1 MEQNDDTM
9 ASTERKTNPKIEKEE
24 DGDLNIDKK
33 EEPLKDDEIVNL
45 FKNIKFDSKDL
56 PSLVNDFS
64 NFNEH
69 LKYLKN
75 ISLFLTPDNF
85 YTLRKINEIDNIK
98 ILMILSQI
106 YMNIMN
112 NESLYS
118 SYLLSL
124 TDEKTGIVL
133 QIIDECAALI
143 EKLAGFVFDQDFF
156 KFKLKTYDFIK
167 SLYCNCKNKISND
180 IYLKKLLDFLD
191 SVPYDLFSDSFNEL
205 NYDKK
210 IYEVLKSQN
219 KEKITS
225 FEDKFSQI
233 NNYYE
238 QYEAFRKFVQC
249 NSADVPFASVGGE
262 EEKKEEEK
270 KETDSSLVD
279 FYHQYGLLI
288 LKFCKYHQYIFLNK
302 ENQEAENAEK
312 KEGEINEKIRVVF
325 LLDKVKLDEEK
336 ESEIKEED
344 KKDEEQKEEEKK
356 EEKKKEENDDNKKIE
371 NLMNEKLFVSE
382 TDSGDYKGLIK
393 KEINNYLKTTQSL
406 ENEPKIKK
414 VRDQMSYFLS
424 ILDVESYVPLYLTD
438 FSKISISD
446 NFTPNYLVNVP
457 SGKTID
463 FYLKT
468 KKNETM
474 LIFIEFFL
482 EDKTKD
488 ITFEVNKYELFSNSF
503 KPIFKEEKINDRFK
517 FFILCGEY
525 SLYQIVFNNHYSWF
539 TSKDVHYRIALLRLV
554 DKPKKDIILGQND
567 FGEKKEVNK
576 EDKEDKADKE
586 EKEDEDDENKFKC
599 FLNGKKMA
607 FNYNEI
613 NQRIEDFESNENE
626 DIINIPVIF
635 YLNNL
640 RIVSIDKGQ
649 VKFIEN
655 IEDDENFI
663 PKHTFE
669 YYIINYLK
677 KTLKIK
683 PAEAKNKKIIISIF
697 SQNRDLS
704 ILNKEVEEQIKAL
717 NISTINNSINNNET
731 VKYLQKIG
739 FYPGEIID
747 GYKLEYKLYDLCE
760 QSLLYHLYLSNLNKM
775 PLKKSVLFMEFDKL
789 VVNAAVFSEGAIF
802 TKLKGKKE
810 KDAKWK
816 SSYFNNIKTS
826 DVNGI
831 LDLLE
836 NANDT
841 FEGIDLVLSYM
852 DCDEEKKK
860 EVLELFE
867 TIKKHC
873 QEKINPPVKVIVYEQ
888 DEIANKVFNYMNL
901 FYNK

>member
-1 MEQNDDTM
+1 MEQNDVTM
-9 ASTERKTNPKIEKEE
+9 ASTERQIIVENEENDENLEKE
-24 DGDLNIDKK
+24 KK
-33 EEPLKDDEIVNL
+33 VEPLNDDEIVNL

-56 PSLVNDFS
+56 PSLVKDFS
-64 NFNEH
+64 NFNDH
-69 LKYLKN
+69 FKYLKK
-75 ISLFLTPDNF
+75 IGLFLTLDNF
-85 YTLRKINEIDNIK
+85 NILRKINEIDNIK
-98 ILMILSQI
+98 ILMILSQV
-106 YMNIMN
+106 YMSIMN
-112 NESLYS
+112 NDSLYS

-143 EKLAGFVFDQDFF
+143 EKLGGFVFDQDFF

-191 SVPYDLFSDSFNEL
+191 SVPYDLFSDSYNEL
-205 NYDKK
+205 IYDKK
-210 IYEVLKSQN
+210 IYEVWKSLN
-219 KEKITS
+219 KEKITT

-270 KETDSSLVD
+270 KEIDPNQVD

-302 ENQEAENAEK
+302 ENQENEAVPK
-312 KEGEINEKIRVVF
+312 KEGEVNEKTRVVF
-325 LLDKVKLDEEK
+325 LLDKVKMDGDEEGK
-336 ESEIKEED
+336 KEEE
-344 KKDEEQKEEEKK
+344 KKEGEQKEEEKK
-356 EEKKKEENDDNKKIE
+356 EEEKKDEQKKEKDDDNKKIE
-371 NLMNEKLFVSE
+371 NFMNEKLFVSE
-382 TDSGDYKGLIK
+382 TDSGDYKDLIK
-393 KEINNYLKTTQSL
+393 KEINNYLKTTQPL

-414 VRDQMSYFLS
+414 VRDQMTYFLS

-438 FSKISISD
+438 FSKITISD
-446 NFTPNYLVNVP
+446 NFTPTYLVNVP
-457 SGKTID
+457 SGKTLD
-463 FYLKT
+463 FYLQT

-474 LIFIEFFL
+474 LIFIEFYL

-554 DKPKKDIILGQND
+554 DKPKKDIIIGQNEEIK
-567 FGEKKEVNK
+567 EKNEII
-576 EDKEDKADKE
+576 EEKE
-586 EKEDEDDENKFKC
+586 EKEDKKDEDDENKFNC
-599 FLNGKKMA
+599 ILNGRKVN

-613 NQRIEDFESNENE
+613 NKKIEEFDNNNE

-655 IEDDENFI
+655 VEEDENFI

-669 YYIINYLK
+669 YHIINYLK
-677 KTLKIK
+677 KKLKIK
-683 PAEAKNKKIIISIF
+683 QADSKNKKIILSLF

-704 ILNKEVEEQIKAL
+704 ALYKEVEDQIKAL
-717 NISTINNSINNNET
+717 NISTINNSISNNET
-731 VKYLQKIG
+731 VNYLQRIG
-739 FYPGEIID
+739 FYPAEVID
-747 GYKLEYKLYDLCE
+747 GYKVEYKLYDLCE
-760 QSLLYHLYLSNLNKM
+760 QNLIYHLYLSNLNKT
-775 PLKKSVLFMEFDKL
+775 PVKKSVLFMEFDKL
-789 VVNAAVFSEGAIF
+789 VVNAAVFSEGAVL
-802 TKLKGKKE
+802 TKLKGQKE

-841 FEGIDLVLSYM
+841 FEGIDLVLSYI

-860 EVLELFE
+860 AILELFE
-867 TIKKHC
+867 TIKNHC

-888 DEIANKVFNYMNL
+888 DEMANKVFNYMNL

>member
-1 MEQNDDTM
+1 M
-9 ASTERKTNPKIEKEE
+9 ASTERKTNQIIRKKENNEDLEIEINEIKEE
-24 DGDLNIDKK
+24 ESLND
-33 EEPLKDDEIVNL
+33 EEIVNL
-45 FKNIKFDSKDL
+45 FQNLKLDSKDL
-56 PSLVNDFS
+56 PSLINDFTK
-64 NFNEH
+64 FNH
-69 LKYLKN
+69 HFKYLKK
-75 ISLFLTPDNF
+75 IGLFLTPENF
-85 YTLRKINEIDNIK
+85 NTLRKINEIDNIK

-106 YMNIMN
+106 YMNIMK

-118 SYLLSL
+118 NYLLTL
-124 TDEKTGIVL
+124 NDEKTGIVL
-133 QIIDECAALI
+133 QIVDECAALI

-156 KFKLKTYDFIK
+156 NFKLKTYEFIK

-191 SVPYDLFSDSFNEL
+191 SVPYDLFSDAYNEL
-205 NYDKK
+205 TYDKK
-210 IYEVLKSQN
+210 LYEVWKSKN
-219 KEKITS
+219 KECITS

-249 NSADVPFASVGGE
+249 NSADIPFASVGGE

-270 KETDSSLVD
+270 KEIDSNQVD

-302 ENQEAENAEK
+302 ENQEEQIIEK
-312 KEGEINEKIRVVF
+312 KDGQEVNEKTRVVF
-325 LLDKVKLDEEK
+325 LLDKIKFDEEEKK
-336 ESEIKEED
+336 EEKIEKVGEIIEED
-344 KKDEEQKEEEKK
+344 KKDEEKK
-356 EEKKKEENDDNKKIE
+356 KEKKKEKDDDNKKIE

-382 TDSGDYKGLIK
+382 TDSGDYKDLIK
-393 KEINNYLKTTQSL
+393 KEINNYLKTTQPL

-414 VRDQMSYFLS
+414 IREQMSYFLS

-446 NFTPNYLVNVP
+446 NFTPTYLVNVP

-463 FYLKT
+463 FYLQT
-468 KKNETM
+468 KNNETM
-474 LIFIEFFL
+474 LIFIEFYL

-554 DKPKKDIILGQND
+554 DKPKKDIIVGQND
-567 FGEKKEVNK
+567 FGEKKEDNNEDN
-576 EDKEDKADKE
+576 EDKNDE
-586 EKEDEDDENKFKC
+586 EDENKFKC
-599 FLNGKKMA
+599 LLNGKKMNLN
-607 FNYNEI
+607 FSEI
-613 NQRIEDFESNENE
+613 NQKIEDFDKNENE
-626 DIINIPVIF
+626 NIINIPVIF

-640 RIVSIDKGQ
+640 RIVSKDKGQ
-649 VKFIEN
+649 IKFIEN
-655 IEDDENFI
+655 FEEDENFI

-669 YYIINYLK
+669 FHIINYLK
-677 KTLKIK
+677 KILKLK
-683 PAEAKNKKIIISIF
+683 QAEAKNKKIILSIF

-704 ILNKEVEEQIKAL
+704 ALYKEIEDQIKAL
-717 NISTINNSINNNET
+717 NISTINNSINDNET
-731 VKYLQKIG
+731 VNYLQKIG

-747 GYKLEYKLYDLCE
+747 GYKFEYKLYDLCE
-760 QSLLYHLYLSNLNKM
+760 QSLIYHLYLSNLNKI

-789 VVNAAVFSEGAIF
+789 VVNAAIFNEGTIFS
-802 TKLKGKKE
+802 KLKGKKE

-860 EVLELFE
+860 EVLELFD
-867 TIKKHC
+867 TIKQHC
-873 QEKINPPVKVIVYEQ
+873 QEKINPPIKVIVYEP
-888 DEIANKVFNYMNL
+888 DEMVNKVFNYMNL

>member
-9 ASTERKTNPKIEKEE
+9 ASTERKTIEIKEKEE
-24 DGDLNIDKK
+24 NNEDLEMEKK
-33 EEPLKDDEIVNL
+33 EESLTDEEIVNL
-45 FKNIKFDSKDL
+45 FKKIKFDSKDL
-56 PSLVNDFS
+56 PTLVNDFS
-64 NFNEH
+64 NFNDH
-69 LKYLKN
+69 FKYLKN
-75 ISLFLTPDNF
+75 ISLFLTPENF
-85 YTLRKINEIDNIK
+85 NVLRKINEIDNIK
-98 ILMILSQI
+98 LLMILSQI

-112 NESLYS
+112 NNSLYS
-118 SYLLSL
+118 NYLLTL
-124 TDEKTGIVL
+124 NDERTGIVL

-143 EKLAGFVFDQDFF
+143 EKLAGFVFDKDFF
-156 KFKLKTYDFIK
+156 DLKLKTYDFIK

-191 SVPYDLFSDSFNEL
+191 SLPYDLFSDSFNEL
-205 NYDKK
+205 IYDKK
-210 IYEVLKSQN
+210 LYEVWKTLK

-238 QYEAFRKFVQC
+238 QYEAFRKFVQF
-249 NSADVPFASVGGE
+249 NSGDVPFSSVGGE

-270 KETDSSLVD
+270 KEIDPSQVD

-302 ENQEAENAEK
+302 ENLEDDNNEK
-312 KEGEINEKIRVVF
+312 KEGETNEKTRVVF
-325 LLDKVKLDEEK
+325 LLDKIKLDEEEK
-336 ESEIKEED
+336 KQEQEHEAEITGED
-344 KKDEEQKEEEKK
+344 KKEEEQKTEK
-356 EEKKKEENDDNKKIE
+356 NDDNKKIE

-382 TDSGDYKGLIK
+382 ADSCDYKVLIK
-393 KEINNYLKTTQSL
+393 KEINNYLKSTQSL
-406 ENEPKIKK
+406 ENDPNIKK

-438 FSKISISD
+438 FSKISVSD
-446 NFTPNYLVNVP
+446 NFTPTYLVNVP
-457 SGKTID
+457 SGRTID
-463 FYLKT
+463 FYLQT

-474 LIFIEFFL
+474 LIFIEFYL

-488 ITFEVNKYELFSNSF
+488 ITFEVNKYEIVSNSF
-503 KPIFKEEKINDRFK
+503 KPIFKEEKINTKFK

-525 SLYQIVFNNHYSWF
+525 SLYQIIFNNHYSWF
-539 TSKDVHYRIALLRLV
+539 TSKDIHYRIALLRLV
-554 DKPKKDIILGQND
+554 DKPKKDIIVGQND
-567 FGEKKEVNK
+567 FGAKKTEIK
-576 EDKEDKADKE
+576 EDKEDKN
-586 EKEDEDDENKFKC
+586 DEDDDNKFKC
-599 FLNGKKMA
+599 LLNGKKMD

-613 NQRIEDFESNENE
+613 NQKIEEFDNNENE
-626 DIINIPVIF
+626 NIVNIPVVL

-640 RIVSIDKGQ
+640 RIVSKDKGQ

-655 IEDDENFI
+655 IEEDDNFI

-669 YYIINYLK
+669 YHIINYLK

-683 PAEAKNKKIIISIF
+683 PAEAKNKKIVLSIF

-704 ILNKEVEEQIKAL
+704 ALYKEVEEQIKAL
-717 NISTINNSINNNET
+717 NISTINNSLNDNET
-731 VKYLQKIG
+731 VNYLQKIG
-739 FYPGEIID
+739 FYPGEIIS
-747 GYKLEYKLYDLCE
+747 GYKVEYKLYDLCE
-760 QSLLYHLYLSNLNKM
+760 QSLIYHLYLSNLNKN
-775 PLKKSVLFMEFDKL
+775 PPKKSVLFMEFDKL
-789 VVNAAVFSEGAIF
+789 VVNAAVFNEGAIF

-826 DVNGI
+826 DANGI

-867 TIKKHC
+867 TIKNHC
-873 QEKINPPVKVIVYEQ
+873 QEKINPPIKVIVYDQ
-888 DEIANKVFNYMNL
+888 DEMANKVFNYMNL
-901 FYNK
+901 FYKK

>member
-9 ASTERKTNPKIEKEE
+9 ASTERKTNQILEKEE
-24 DGDLNIDKK
+24 NDEDLEKEKK
-33 EEPLKDDEIVNL
+33 EQPLKDDEIVNL

-64 NFNEH
+64 KFNDH
-69 LKYLKN
+69 LKYLKS
-75 ISLFLTPDNF
+75 IALFLTPENF
-85 YTLRKINEIDNIK
+85 NTLRKINEIDNIK

-118 SYLLSL
+118 NYLLAL
-124 TDEKTGIVL
+124 NDEKTGIVL
-133 QIIDECAALI
+133 QIIDECIALI
-143 EKLAGFVFDQDFF
+143 EKLAGFVFDRDFF
-156 KFKLKTYDFIK
+156 NLKLKTYDFIK

-191 SVPYDLFSDSFNEL
+191 SVPYDLFSDSFYEL
-205 NYDKK
+205 LYDKK
-210 IYEVLKSQN
+210 IYEVWKRKT
-219 KEKITS
+219 KESIKT

-249 NSADVPFASVGGE
+249 NSADIPFASVGGE
-262 EEKKEEEK
+262 EEKKEDQ
-270 KETDSSLVD
+270 KEIDPNNVD
-279 FYHQYGLLI
+279 FYHQYGLLL

-302 ENQEAENAEK
+302 ENQERENIEK
-312 KEGEINEKIRVVF
+312 KEGQEVNQKTRVVF
-325 LLDKVKLDEEK
+325 LLDKIKFEEEKQEEK
-336 ESEIKEED
+336 EAEIIEED
-344 KKDEEQKEEEKK
+344 NKKEEKK
-356 EEKKKEENDDNKKIE
+356 EEKDDDNKKIE

-382 TDSGDYKGLIK
+382 ADSCDYKDLIK
-393 KEINNYLKTTQSL
+393 KEINNYLKTTQQL
-406 ENEPKIKK
+406 ENEPTIKK

-438 FSKISISD
+438 FSKISVSD
-446 NFTPNYLVNVP
+446 NFTPTYLINVP

-463 FYLKT
+463 FYLQT
-468 KKNETM
+468 KKNETV
-474 LIFIEFFL
+474 LILIEFYL

-488 ITFEVNKYELFSNSF
+488 ITFEVNKYELISNSF

-539 TSKDVHYRIALLRLV
+539 TSKDVHYRISLLRQV
-554 DKPKKDIILGQND
+554 DKPKKDIIVGQND
-567 FGEKKEVNK
+567 FEEKKEENI
-576 EDKEDKADKE
+576 EDQN
-586 EKEDEDDENKFKC
+586 DEDDENKFKC
-599 FLNGKKMA
+599 ILNGKKMN

-613 NQRIEDFESNENE
+613 NKKIENFDNNENE
-626 DIINIPVIF
+626 NVVNIPVIF

-640 RIVSIDKGQ
+640 RIVSKDKEK
-649 VKFIEN
+649 VKFVEN
-655 IEDDENFI
+655 IEEDENFV
-663 PKHTFE
+663 PKHSFE
-669 YYIINYLK
+669 YHMINYLK

-683 PAEAKNKKIIISIF
+683 PAEAKNKKIILSIF

-704 ILNKEVEEQIKAL
+704 VLYKEVEDQIKAL
-717 NISTINNSINNNET
+717 NISTINNSINDNET
-731 VKYLQKIG
+731 VNYLKKIG

-747 GYKLEYKLYDLCE
+747 GYKFEYKLYDLCE
-760 QSLLYHLYLSNLNKM
+760 QSLIYHIYLSNLNKV
-775 PLKKSVLFMEFDKL
+775 PIKKSVLLMQFDKL
-789 VVNAAVFSEGAIF
+789 VVNAAVFNEGAIF
-802 TKLKGKKE
+802 SKLKGKKE

-841 FEGIDLVLSYM
+841 FEGIDLILSYM

-860 EVLELFE
+860 EVLEMFE
-867 TIKKHC
+867 IIKKHC
-873 QEKINPPVKVIVYEQ
+873 QEKINPPVKVIIYEQ
-888 DEIANKVFNYMNL
+888 DEMANKVFNYMNL
-901 FYNK
+901 FYNN

>member
-9 ASTERKTNPKIEKEE
+9 ASTERKNNLKKEKEE
-24 DGDLNIDKK
+24 NDEDLELDKK
-33 EEPLKDDEIVNL
+33 EEPLKDEEIVNL

-56 PSLVNDFS
+56 PSLVNDFEK
-64 NFNEH
+64 FNCH

-85 YTLRKINEIDNIK
+85 YILRKINDMDNIK
-98 ILMILSQI
+98 ILMTLSQV
-106 YMNIMN
+106 YVNIMS

-118 SYLLSL
+118 NYLLSL
-124 TDEKTGIVL
+124 TDEKAGIVL
-133 QIIDECAALI
+133 QIVDECVALI
-143 EKLAGFVFDQDFF
+143 EKLAGFVFDKDFSRF
-156 KFKLKTYDFIK
+156 KFKTYDFIK

-205 NYDKK
+205 IYDKQLF
-210 IYEVLKSQN
+210 EVWKSQK

-233 NNYYE
+233 TNYYE
-238 QYEAFRKFVQC
+238 QYEAFRKFVQS
-249 NSADVPFASVGGE
+249 NSGDVPFASVGGE
-262 EEKKEEEK
+262 EEKKEEGKNES
-270 KETDSSLVD
+270 DSNLVD
-279 FYHQYGLLI
+279 FYQQYGLLI

-302 ENQEAENAEK
+302 ENEEGNK
-312 KEGEINEKIRVVF
+312 KIEGLVNEKIRVVF
-325 LLDKVKLDEEK
+325 LLDKVKLDEEEKKDEEK
-336 ESEIKEED
+336 EKEIKEED
-344 KKDEEQKEEEKK
+344 KKDEEQKEGEKK
-356 EEKKKEENDDNKKIE
+356 EKDDDNQKIE
-371 NLMNEKLFVSE
+371 NYMNEKLFVSE
-382 TDSGDYKGLIK
+382 ADSDDYKCLIK
-393 KEINNYLKTTQSL
+393 KEINNYLKATQSL
-406 ENEPKIKK
+406 EDNENIKK
-414 VRDQMSYFLS
+414 VRDQMSYYLS
-424 ILDVESYVPLYLTD
+424 ILDVENYVPLYLAD
-438 FSKISISD
+438 FSKITISD
-446 NFTPNYLVNVP
+446 NFTPSYLVNVP
-457 SGKTID
+457 SGKTLD
-463 FYLKT
+463 FYLQT
-468 KKNETM
+468 KKNEKM

-488 ITFEVNKYELFSNSF
+488 ITFEINKYEQVSNSF

-525 SLYQIVFNNHYSWF
+525 SLYQIVFNNNYSWF
-539 TSKDVHYRIALLRLV
+539 TSKDVHYRISLLRLV
-554 DKPKKDIILGQND
+554 DKPKKDIIIEQND
-567 FGEKKEVNK
+567 FGEQKKENK
-576 EDKEDKADKE
+576 EDKEDMK
-586 EKEDEDDENKFKC
+586 DECDENNFKC
-599 FLNGKKMA
+599 LLNGKKMK

-613 NQRIEDFESNENE
+613 NKKIEDYDNNENE
-626 DIINIPVIF
+626 NIINIPVIL

-683 PAEAKNKKIIISIF
+683 PAEAKNKKIILSIF

-704 ILNKEVEEQIKAL
+704 ALYNEVEEQIKAL
-717 NISTINNSINNNET
+717 NISTINNSINDNET
-731 VKYLQKIG
+731 VNYLQKIG
-739 FYPGEIID
+739 FYPAEVID
-747 GYKLEYKLYDLCE
+747 GYKVEYKLYDLCE
-760 QSLLYHLYLSNLNKM
+760 QSLIYHLFLSNLNKM
-775 PLKKSVLFMEFDKL
+775 PLKKSVLFMQFDKL
-789 VVNAAVFSEGAIF
+789 VVNAAVFSEGSIF

-810 KDAKWK
+810 KDSKWK

-841 FEGIDLVLSYM
+841 FEGIELALSYV

-901 FYNK
+901 FYKK